1 MSFSRSAAANV
12 VPLLSRVL
20 LAGLM
25 VPMGWTMLTTQATYR
40 GEDLDWLQK
49 LGVIES
55 PAAELASFRL
65 AVAQDGSG
73 SGSGSGSD
81 AAAVPPSSDSGAS
94 GASSNETPP
103 VDGPGI
109 VDPADPQPTEVETTP
124 SDTIAGEDP
133 TTEGPAIEP
142 IPGEIEGVEARRL
155 YGYAITFAE
164 AGWPRPTFFAW
175 GFAFLMLVGGALTL
189 LGLLTRIWGLLF
201 AAAAGSLFWI
211 ESWPIVAEHWMFGLD
226 DASFLVIAAQSALAV
241 LSLGL
246 VFSGG
251 GLLSLD
257 HAIFRGRD
265 GAEADAAMA

>member
-25 VPMGWTMLTTQATYR
+25 VPMGWTMLTTQATYQ
-40 GEDLDWLQK
+40 GEDLEWLQE

-73 SGSGSGSD
+73 SGSD
-81 AAAVPPSSDSGAS
+81 AAAVPPPSDSGAS
-94 GASSNETPP
+94 GASSDETPP
-103 VDGPGI
+103 VDGPGS
-109 VDPADPQPTEVETTP
+109 VAPADPPPTQVETTS

-133 TTEGPAIEP
+133 TTEDPAIEP
-142 IPGEIEGVEARRL
+142 VPGEIESVEARRL

-164 AGWPRPTFFAW
+164 AGWPQPKLLAW
-175 GFAFLMLVGGALTL
+175 GFSFLMLVGGALTL

-226 DASFLVIAAQSALAV
+226 DAAFLVIAAQSALAM